1 MIDKSLIGGKIKN
14 IEEYIK
20 EIESILSLDTK
31 TILSNIEKIRT
42 LERNFQLIV
51 DTMLDINMHFISE
64 MKLMVPDNFQSTFE
78 TISSEAEI
86 LPADFAFKIAPVVSL
101 RNRIVHRYEKVDRE
115 IFVEQVKKEY
125 QDFIEYIRFINK
137 YLKKVSNH

>member
-1 MIDKSLIGGKIKN
+1 
-14 IEEYIK
+14 
-20 EIESILSLDTK
+20 
-31 TILSNIEKIRT
+31 
-42 LERNFQLIV
+42 
-51 DTMLDINMHFISE
+51 MLDINMHFISE

-86 LPADFAFKIAPVVSL
+86 LPADFVFKIAPVVSL

-137 YLKKVSNH
+137 YLKKVSDH